1 MVKQSNQQNISQ
13 NISEI
18 LPKES
23 NEKPEISSTNEKP
36 EISSATNEKKINIIH
51 WN

>member
-23 NEKPEISSTNEKP
+23 NENQKYLQQMKNQKYLLQQM
-36 EISSATNEKKINIIH
+36 KKN
-51 WN
+51 

>member
-1 MVKQSNQQNISQ
+1 MVKQSNQQHISQ

-23 NEKPEISSTNEKP
+23 MKNQKYLQQMKNQKYLLQQM
-36 EISSATNEKKINIIH
+36 KKN
-51 WN
+51 

>member
-23 NEKPEISSTNEKP
+23 NEKPEISSTNENQKYLLQQM
-36 EISSATNEKKINIIH
+36 KKN
-51 WN
+51 